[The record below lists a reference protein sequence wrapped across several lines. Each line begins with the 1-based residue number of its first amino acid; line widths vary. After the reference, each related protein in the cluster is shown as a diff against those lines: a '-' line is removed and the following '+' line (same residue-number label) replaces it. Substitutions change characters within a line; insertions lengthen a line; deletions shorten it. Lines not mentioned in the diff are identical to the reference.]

1 VAEES
6 KETSQKS
13 ATSGTSLE
21 EERRR
26 FGADGTQR
34 PAVPSDKPHTPDPA
48 RETEENVDAGSGEA
62 TTIGGSGEAG
72 SYGATESSQGSDDVQ
87 RSAS

>member
-6 KETSQKS
+6 NETPQKS

-21 EERRR
+21 DERNR

-34 PAVPSDKPHTPDPA
+34 PAVPSDEPHTRDPA

-72 SYGATESSQGSDDVQ
+72 SYGATESSDGSDGVQ